1 MKKVLLTI
9 LTVLLLVSMLSCG
22 EKPANTS
29 DGASGTNT
37 ETTGEAPDNKLPDNT
52 DYSKAVGT
60 RFEFMLS
67 AESYFGTEYNAQGN
81 PLVRRVYDFET
92 MQQGTD
98 PILFVYEYDAK
109 GVLKGYSVKVDPF
122 SELTPLTVTYD
133 ENGRA
138 VSAEARKKSEVVAAS
153 WEYDKNGLIVC
164 ETLDLDG
171 GHMTFMYDNKG
182 RIVKEMVD
190 FGDGYEARCVN
201 TYTKDGMHQVATAED
216 EIVVD
221 AKYTFDAEGYPLTVK
236 GNIDGDE
243 MEIAYTYNDKM
254 LCTSSLIKSEYGSF
268 KTETV
273 YNDKEL
279 VASLAMTS
287 YDEDGKQTDK
297 RVWEY
302 SYNGNGKVASE
313 TESYYNE
320 NDKLEDKRVS
330 LYEYDAKG
338 NIIKED
344 WSSYQDNKLMNRS
357 VATWL
362 YDDKNQLIETTSV
375 YYNDRGE
382 VENHSSMVFA
392 YDAKGN
398 CVKETETVYTPEGT
412 VYETRVQV
420 VTYNDKNICVKTEDH
435 LYNAQNQLKHHE
447 IREYDENGN
456 EIKKISYRID
466 TDKENVTHQNGRTED
481 IYTYDENGWRT
492 KQDRTEYDADGK
504 MVSRT
509 VTEYKDGELYKFT
522 EYDAN
527 GNVVRTEDY
536 SDKNGPGEAMR
547 PDEDESATD
556 PNVGTKPEEEKD
568 PSADT
573 HPEEKPEEYLPGV
586 DYNGD
591 GMIDENDLPGGSTSD
606 NNGMA
611 PDGGSIEESLNQSA
625 PNAGMVDDPNRTD
638 SNR

>member
-1 MKKVLLTI
+1 MKKVLVTMMAIFLI
-9 LTVLLLVSMLSCG
+9 ASMLMALASCG
-22 EKPANTS
+22 GS
-29 DGASGTNT
+29 DTDSSGVVP
-37 ETTGEAPDNKLPDNT
+37 GDKLPEAT
-52 DYSKAVGT
+52 DFSKKIGT
-60 RFEFMLS
+60 RFEFMIS
-67 AESYFGTEYNAQGN
+67 ADSYFGTEYNAQGN

-133 ENGRA
+133 GNGRA

-164 ETLDLDG
+164 ETLELDG
-171 GHMTFMYDNKG
+171 VHMTFMYDDKG
-182 RIVKEMVD
+182 RTVKEMVN

-236 GNIDGDE
+236 GTIDGDE
-243 MEIAYTYNDKM
+243 MEITYTYNSKKF
-254 LCTSSLIKSEYGSF
+254 CTSSLTKSEYGSF

-273 YNDKEL
+273 YNDKDL
-279 VASLAMTS
+279 VATLAMTS
-287 YDEDGKQTDK
+287 YDEDGKQIDK

-302 SYNGNGKVASE
+302 SYNENGKVASE

-338 NIIKED
+338 NVIKED
-344 WSSYQDNKLMNRS
+344 RSSYQDGKLMNRS
-357 VATWL
+357 VATWQ
-362 YDDKNQLIETTSV
+362 YDDKNQLIETESV
-375 YYNDRGE
+375 DYNDRGE
-382 VENHSSMVFA
+382 VENHSSMAFA

-398 CVKETETVYTPEGT
+398 RVKETETVYTPEGT

-420 VTYNDKNICVKTEDH
+420 ITYNDKNVCVKTEDH
-435 LYNAQNQLKHHE
+435 LYTAKNQLKHHE

-456 EIKKISYRID
+456 VTKKVDYRID
-466 TDKENVTHQNGRTED
+466 TDKENVTHEMGRTED

-547 PDEDESATD
+547 PDEDESATA
-556 PNVGTKPEEEKD
+556 PNVSAKPEEEKD
-568 PSADT
+568 TAT
-573 HPEEKPEEYLPGV
+573 EEHPKEEKPKEPQPGI
-586 DYNGD
+586 DHNGD
-591 GMIDENDLPGGSTSD
+591 SSVSTD